1 MALLWEILQFVL
13 RLGFGISLA
22 MAITSP
28 KHVTSGFFKV
38 HLWVVMGLNVFGAL
52 VTWTVS
58 DEHLPTDTVRIASQ
72 STLLGLILATSVLSY
87 LGAVCWLYE
96 KSGSGQIILI
106 LLTLLTLATA
116 YQSSVLPKDSQST
129 HHLSLLLDI
138 VSSGLVVGSVITAML
153 LGHWYLNTP
162 TMNLIPLR
170 KLLWLCVIALLL
182 RTCVSGT
189 GTALT
194 LSNTDVT
201 NTWWIFVSLRW
212 ISGIFVSLGLIYM
225 TFMTL
230 RVPNTQSATGIL
242 YAATIV
248 VFIGELTAR
257 VLAEN
262 VLYPL

>member
-1 MALLWEILQFVL
+1 MSLLWEILQFAL
-13 RLGFGISLA
+13 RLSFGISLA

-28 KHVTSGFFKV
+28 RHVTSGFFKV
-38 HLWVVMGLNVFGAL
+38 NLWVIMGLNVFGVL
-52 VTWTVS
+52 VAWTVS
-58 DEHLPTDTVRIASQ
+58 DDYLPDGDLRIADQ
-72 STLLGLILATSVLSY
+72 SMLFTLVLTIAALSY
-87 LGAVCWLYE
+87 VGAVIWLYE
-96 KSGSGQIILI
+96 KSRSGQWILTA
-106 LLTLLTLATA
+106 LTLLTLFTA
-116 YQSSVLPKDSQST
+116 YKSSVLPSASTPT
-129 HHLSLLLDI
+129 HHVMLIADI
-138 VSSGLVVGSVITAML
+138 ITSGLVVGSVMTAML

-170 KLLWLCVIALLL
+170 KLLWLCVIATVLRALL
-182 RTCVSGT
+182 SGS

-194 LSNTDVT
+194 LLQTDVT

-212 ISGIFVSLGLIYM
+212 ISGIIGSLGLIYM
-225 TFMTL
+225 TFLTL

-257 VLAEN
+257 VLADN

>member
-1 MALLWEILQFVL
+1 M
-13 RLGFGISLA
+13 GGY
-22 MAITSP
+22 
-28 KHVTSGFFKV
+28 
-38 HLWVVMGLNVFGAL
+38 GLNVWSL
-52 VTWTVS
+52 VTTVS
-58 DEHLPTDTVRIASQ
+58 DEHLPTDTIRIASQ
-72 STLLGLILATSVLSY
+72 STLLGLILGTSVLSY

-96 KSGSGQIILI
+96 KSGSGQIILT

-162 TMNLIPLR
+162 TMNLSLR

>member
-1 MALLWEILQFVL
+1 VALLWEILQFVL
-13 RLGFGISLA
+13 RLGFGVSLA

-52 VTWTVS
+52 VVWNVA
-58 DEHLPTDTVRIASQ
+58 DEHLPENSIRLLSQ
-72 STLLGLILATSVLSY
+72 SNLLILVLISAALSY
-87 LGAVCWLYE
+87 VGAVTWLYE
-96 KSGSGQIILI
+96 KSRPGQWILAA
-106 LLTLLTLATA
+106 LTVLTLLTA
-116 YQSSVLPKDSQST
+116 YKSSVLPNESTPT
-129 HHLSLLLDI
+129 HHVVLIADI
-138 VSSGLVVGSVITAML
+138 ITSGLVVGSVMTAML

-170 KLLWLCVIALLL
+170 KLLWLCVIAIVL
-182 RTCVSGT
+182 RTLLSGSGT
-189 GTALT
+189 TLT
-194 LSNTDVT
+194 LLHTNVT

-212 ISGIFVSLGLIYM
+212 ISGIIGSLGLIYM
-225 TFMTL
+225 TFLTL
-230 RVPNTQSATGIL
+230 RIPNTQSATGIL
-242 YAATIV
+242 YAATII